1 MVLAERFAWII
12 LAFAWLRLVL
22 PAKKHSAA
30 IGDGLNMRLKRRFNA
45 TLKIC
50 LRLLAQRRLEA
61 WKRTNLEAETAE
73 LKKSPYTLIRHH
85 AMFEARRETLFRF
98 DEFFGQKSTAHKGL
112 LSLASRNI

>member
-61 WKRTNLEAETAE
+61 HE
-73 LKKSPYTLIRHH
+73 LRGRNSRVKKESVYFDSPPR
-85 AMFEARRETLFRF
+85 
-98 DEFFGQKSTAHKGL
+98 DV
-112 LSLASRNI
+112 